1 MTCDTDKTG
10 RNKNL
15 QEPQFLKIFFR
26 PVRMKNVSIPLL
38 RKEGSGVVDNQGY
51 RRGDNRPDIT
61 IEPLNINHPQPLLSK
76 EGGD

>member
-51 RRGDNRPDIT
+51 RRG
-61 IEPLNINHPQPLLSK
+61 
-76 EGGD
+76 